1 VAAASRVLPSFLAIA
16 CGSSLQRV
24 QQEAHPPSE
33 SAIHTYM
40 LIYSCGSILQAAKAI
55 QQAACWSVLADG
67 GRFRGKE
74 NVATL
79 AVASNGTC
87 VVLGC
92 PTVPDNYAKVWDAAV
107 HVLHCAVCTCCTVLL
122 QWCYIEKT
130 ITVLH
135 IFKYEMPAYT
145 FHVVCK
151 HVQYCA
157 TCVCHVLHALKL
169 LCCGAPMHADPG

>member
-1 VAAASRVLPSFLAIA
+1 MQLVRWYGGKEYDHSMMMQLCHTINKQGISVAAASRVLPSFLAIA

-92 PTVPDNYAKVWDAAV
+92 PTVPDNYAKVWDAGV
-107 HVLHCAVCTCCTVLL
+107 K
-122 QWCYIEKT
+122 IT
-130 ITVLH
+130 IS
-135 IFKYEMPAYT
+135 
-145 FHVVCK
+145 
-151 HVQYCA
+151 
-157 TCVCHVLHALKL
+157 CH
-169 LCCGAPMHADPG
+169 